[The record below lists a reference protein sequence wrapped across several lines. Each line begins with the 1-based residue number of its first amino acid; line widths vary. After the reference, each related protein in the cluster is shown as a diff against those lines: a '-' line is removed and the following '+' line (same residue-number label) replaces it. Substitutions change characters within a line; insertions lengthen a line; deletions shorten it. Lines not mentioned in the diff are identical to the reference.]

1 MIKILKKNISDFDIL
16 LTKKLKYLF
25 FLNFLFMF
33 LVNIFEIIGI
43 GTIFLFISVIL
54 EPTKF
59 LVKYENFFLVNYI
72 IDLDDQGRLVFLSLL
87 LIFFFIIKGVII
99 FLSQFITSKFTYEAK
114 LNITSKL
121 FRGYLKKDYLFH
133 LKHNPSLLN
142 QRILNESN
150 LATMYMEYYLRFI
163 NSILLTLGILII
175 LFYSSSQVGV
185 FNILLVFVVLLTS
198 KSILKNTIKKRSEIR
213 KANDEEL
220 FKTIQHAFGSF
231 IETVLFK
238 KESFFIKYFNKHLRT
253 RELQAFFLTIINSLP
268 RIFLEILLVTILGL
282 FFIFFVK
289 TSENLISVLPLI
301 TLIVVSLIRLMPAI
315 SLLIISINTLKFAAV
330 GKDSIL
336 NEIKNIKN
344 DNFNAEQKNNDPKPT
359 FKESIKIQ
367 NLNFKYDKTEKLVLR
382 DINFEINPGEKIAI
396 IGASGA
402 GKSTLINILAGLLQP
417 SAGNIYVDKESIFKN
432 LKNWQSIISYI
443 PQNIY
448 LIDDTIEN
456 NITFSTD
463 NDKIDQKWLDD
474 VLRISK
480 IHNDIYKL
488 KDKTKTL
495 VGDRGIRFSGGQ
507 KQRIAIARAIF
518 KKPQILIMDEPTSG
532 LDKETEEILFN
543 NILSVSKNITLIVIS
558 HNIDIYDDK
567 FKVYKLKDGIL
578 ERK

>member
-1 MIKILKKNISDFDIL
+1 
-16 LTKKLKYLF
+16 
-25 FLNFLFMF
+25 
-33 LVNIFEIIGI
+33 
-43 GTIFLFISVIL
+43 
-54 EPTKF
+54 
-59 LVKYENFFLVNYI
+59 
-72 IDLDDQGRLVFLSLL
+72 
-87 LIFFFIIKGVII
+87 
-99 FLSQFITSKFTYEAK
+99 
-114 LNITSKL
+114 
-121 FRGYLKKDYLFH
+121 
-133 LKHNPSLLN
+133 
-142 QRILNESN
+142 
-150 LATMYMEYYLRFI
+150 
-163 NSILLTLGILII
+163 
-175 LFYSSSQVGV
+175 
-185 FNILLVFVVLLTS
+185 
-198 KSILKNTIKKRSEIR
+198 
-213 KANDEEL
+213 
-220 FKTIQHAFGSF
+220 
-231 IETVLFK
+231 
-238 KESFFIKYFNKHLRT
+238 
-253 RELQAFFLTIINSLP
+253 
-268 RIFLEILLVTILGL
+268 
-282 FFIFFVK
+282 
-289 TSENLISVLPLI
+289 
-301 TLIVVSLIRLMPAI
+301 MPAI
-315 SLLIISINTLKFAAV
+315 SLLIISINTLKFAGV

-382 DINFEINPGEKIAI
+382 DINLEINPGEKIAI

-402 GKSTLINILAGLLQP
+402 GKSTLINILVGLLQP